1 MKAAKIKTIID
12 EHVCASIKL
21 LTKKSA
27 GQFSSVDNHLL
38 TCDLNVYS
46 GIHIWIKTE
55 EQRDLIYRGDL

>member
-1 MKAAKIKTIID
+1 MKAAKEKTIIN

-21 LTKKSA
+21 LTKPST
-27 GQFSSVDNHLL
+27 GQICSVGNHLL
-38 TCDLNVYS
+38 TYDLTVYS